1 MSADGDR
8 LPGAVPAALDER
20 HEAQI
25 LREVVRRIV
34 ELVHPEKVILFGSR
48 ARGEGG
54 TRSDLD
60 ILGVAESDEPRYR
73 RSVPIYGALS
83 DILVPMDIIVYT
95 PGEVDEWSDVPQAF
109 VTTAVREGTV
119 LYEKE

>member
-1 MSADGDR
+1 M
-8 LPGAVPAALDER
+8 DEK

-34 ELVHPEKVILFGSR
+34 ELVHPERIILFGSR

-54 TRSDLD
+54 NRSDLD
-60 ILGVAESDEPRYR
+60 ILVVAESDEPRHR

-95 PGEVDEWSDVPQAF
+95 PAEVEEWSEVPQAF

-119 LYEKE
+119 LYEEE